1 MVVQHTHENEDREAV
16 PGESH
21 GLSINA
27 GPVERVRNAKRA
39 EYQGILGTPHLKESP
54 PLSEEPTLPSISSA
68 RESAKQQYHDIF
80 ALTRLSPEE
89 NEKFQKY
96 LNVPYESLKP
106 DEQGYFDVLRAK
118 AAGLD
123 QAEIQE
129 MMFSRT
135 RLHKAIA
142 RGEARSPALDR
153 AEQTYLRLWDKARA
167 QWENLSQSA

>member
-1 MVVQHTHENEDREAV
+1 MVVQHTHENEDQEVV

-21 GLSINA
+21 GMFVSV
-27 GPVERVRNAKRA
+27 GPVERVRDAQRS
-39 EYQGILGTPHLKESP
+39 EYRGILGSPSLTESP
-54 PLSEEPTLPSISSA
+54 PTPEEPTLQSISA
-68 RESAKQQYHDIF
+68 LQEGAKRQYHDLF

-123 QAEIQE
+123 QAEIE
-129 MMFSRT
+129 DMMSSRK
-135 RLHKAIA
+135 RLHEAIA
-142 RGEARSPALDR
+142 RGEVRSPALDI
-153 AEQTYLRLWDKARA
+153 AEQTYLRLWDKAKAR
-167 QWENLSQSA
+167 WEDLSQSV